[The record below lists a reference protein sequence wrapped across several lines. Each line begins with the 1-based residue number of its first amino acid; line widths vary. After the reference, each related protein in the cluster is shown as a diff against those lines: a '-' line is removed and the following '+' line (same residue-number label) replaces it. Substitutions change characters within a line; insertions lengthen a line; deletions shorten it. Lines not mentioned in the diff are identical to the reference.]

1 MLVVDTNVLFMALMP
16 ICNFI
21 SAAATG
27 SSANG
32 RDRMLGIRP
41 GGYFNEFL
49 RVTTHPQVMR
59 RPWNAKAAR

>member
-41 GGYFNEFL
+41 G
-49 RVTTHPQVMR
+49 MR